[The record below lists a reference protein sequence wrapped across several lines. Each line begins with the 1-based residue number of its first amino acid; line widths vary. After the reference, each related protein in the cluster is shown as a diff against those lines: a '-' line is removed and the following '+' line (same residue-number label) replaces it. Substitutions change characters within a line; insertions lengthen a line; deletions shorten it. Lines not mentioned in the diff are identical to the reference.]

1 MKRYPPARSC
11 GHKSRVAQEDP
22 PYWTLISVLF
32 SSFPLSETVATTLH
46 QAAYELYTSER
57 SVTRVDGDL
66 LSGEVRSLGTDALVG
81 SIGGPMFEASVETER
96 GAGTV
101 RFFLTR
107 SGLELMHA
115 HNAVHTTNPGKREY
129 LH

>member
-1 MKRYPPARSC
+1 MKRYQRARSC
-11 GHKSRVAQEDP
+11 GHKSRVAHDDP

-46 QAAYELYTSER
+46 QAAYELYTSDQ

-81 SIGGPMFEASVETER
+81 SMGGPMFEASVETER
-96 GAGTV
+96 GSGTV

-107 SGLELMHA
+107 SGLELMNA
-115 HNAVHTTNPGKREY
+115 HRAMHGTKPGKREY

>member
-11 GHKSRVAQEDP
+11 VHKRLVAQEDP

-32 SSFPLSETVATTLH
+32 SSFPLSETVAMTLH
-46 QAAYELYTSER
+46 HAAYELYTSEG

-81 SIGGPMFEASVETER
+81 SIGGPMFEARVETER
-96 GAGTV
+96 GSGTV

-107 SGLELMHA
+107 SGLELMNAHHA
-115 HNAVHTTNPGKREY
+115 MHGPKSRKREY